1 MQLFFYQQPRV
12 ANFVNVFYSL
22 KIKVHTFLYFCH
34 KIIWV
39 NGNRINVQLLYT
51 VNSQFK
57 AHTRILAQLE
67 LRPTTELR
75 VFIIARA
82 LN

>member
-39 NGNRINVQLLYT
+39 NGNRINVQLLYMYIGT
-51 VNSQFK
+51 WSEIEQEPK
-57 AHTRILAQLE
+57 SE
-67 LRPTTELR
+67 PKSKPT
-75 VFIIARA
+75 FCYKS
-82 LN
+82 

>member
-39 NGNRINVQLLYT
+39 NALPYT
-51 VNSQFK
+51 NTV
-57 AHTRILAQLE
+57 T
-67 LRPTTELR
+67 TTEN
-75 VFIIARA
+75 VEKFG
-82 LN
+82 NV

>member
-39 NGNRINVQLLYT
+39 NMCNYYICTYLGTWSEIEQEPK
-51 VNSQFK
+51 SK
-57 AHTRILAQLE
+57 
-67 LRPTTELR
+67 PT
-75 VFIIARA
+75 FCYKS
-82 LN
+82 

>member
-39 NGNRINVQLLYT
+39 NGNRINVQIY
-51 VNSQFK
+51 V
-57 AHTRILAQLE
+57 HT
-67 LRPTTELR
+67 
-75 VFIIARA
+75 
-82 LN
+82 